1 MYAALRVDLHIV
13 SMSKYNTG
21 CTECCKCGSFLNNA
35 ASDSSCC
42 VIACTCSNRDASR
55 KTSLG
60 SDLFCNAA
68 GYFYRLIYFSE
79 PLLLDV
85 EELENFIG
93 PVTVLDVE
101 ELHTGCIRNVC
112 CEFAGKSIAYIVF
125 RQKDVGNLRVDLR
138 LVISYPEDL
147 GSSKACERR
156 RCGNRH
162 QLIKADLLC
171 DLFALFRSSLIAPD
185 DGLS

>member
-13 SMSKYNTG
+13 SMCEYNTG
-21 CTECCKCGSFLNNA
+21 STERCKCGSFFNDA
-35 ASDSSCC
+35 ATDSCRC
-42 VIACTCSNRDASR
+42 VIACACSNRDTSR
-55 KTSLG
+55 KSCLR

-68 GYFYRLIYFSE
+68 GYFYRLINLCE
-79 PLLLDV
+79 PFFLDV
-85 EELENFIG
+85 EEFKDFIG